1 LQLTFGKPDNAEDGK
16 AAVALTESKAFDVIF
31 LDILMPEMDGFET
44 CSKIRETKLNGATPI
59 IFVSSQQGNEAVE
72 KSSACGGNGF
82 ISKPVLP
89 AEIFLTAQ
97 TFGMR
102 ARMAVNG
109 KTAPT
114 QATASPPEKLE
125 AALGKLPGESVAQAE
140 TVSV

>member
-1 LQLTFGKPDNAEDGK
+1 
-16 AAVALTESKAFDVIF
+16 
-31 LDILMPEMDGFET
+31 
-44 CSKIRETKLNGATPI
+44 
-59 IFVSSQQGNEAVE
+59 
-72 KSSACGGNGF
+72 
-82 ISKPVLP
+82 VLP

>member
-1 LQLTFGKPDNAEDGK
+1 
-16 AAVALTESKAFDVIF
+16 VALTEGKAFDVIF

-44 CSKIRETKLNGATPI
+44 CAKIRETKLNGATPI

-72 KSSACGGNGF
+72 KSAACGGNGF

-102 ARMAVNG
+102 ARLAANG
-109 KTAPT
+109 RKAPGP
-114 QATASPPEKLE
+114 ATPPPAEKLE
-125 AALGKLPGESVAQAE
+125 AIAC
-140 TVSV
+140 